1 MSAAEQLIPPE
12 ALTRQALVRCDP
24 YRCTL
29 TAGACVDRRAEALT
43 RRTTAGD
50 ARHFRGC
57 HGDHCV
63 TCAVG
68 AARAQ
73 VVPECPPTTC
83 SAPGCSAPV
92 TGAQGRKPLCPKHRR
107 NAAHNNHAV
116 RKP

>member
-12 ALTRQALVRCDP
+12 ALTRQTLVRCDP

-50 ARHFRGC
+50 ARHFRGT

-68 AARAQ
+68 AARAEAL
-73 VVPECPPTTC
+73 PARPPVAC
-83 SAPGCSAPV
+83 SVCGVAV
-92 TGAQGRKPLCPKHRR
+92 TGAQGRTPLCPKHRR
-107 NAAHNNHAV
+107 NAGRNNHAV